1 MGTNESLAVRRAAA
15 GDAEEMFRLSVEAIR
30 ASAAGY
36 YTVPQLEAWAGR
48 RTVETHRQMIEETF
62 ALVAVTD
69 EGIVGFAT
77 IALEPAGS
85 LVAGEVDQ
93 LFVSPR
99 HGGRGVAR
107 QLLSA
112 LEDPARQKGLH
123 ELVTHASWRAA
134 GTFASAGYREV
145 RSESVSIDGQT
156 LTRALMRK
164 TL

>member
-15 GDAEEMFRLSVEAIR
+15 GDAQEMFRLSVEAIR

-93 LFVSPR
+93 LFVSPSPR
-99 HGGRGVAR
+99 RPR
-107 QLLSA
+107 SRSTT
-112 LEDPARQKGLH
+112 PFR
-123 ELVTHASWRAA
+123 TRRS
-134 GTFASAGYREV
+134 GTPEGTS
-145 RSESVSIDGQT
+145 
-156 LTRALMRK
+156 
-164 TL
+164 